1 MGLMFKILSLC
12 LLLFLGFAAFSFAM
26 EREEEYALYI
36 QGERVG
42 VCKIT
47 MLDTQSGFNLLYSI
61 EIFLSRMGEEM
72 ALYLRYDIFA
82 DENANLEKFSYESN
96 FSGGE
101 RVVEGAVVSDRLM
114 LNDGEQEYI
123 FEWGEDFT
131 LEPLVYLRLARIGLE
146 EGGEEKFVIFDVEGG
161 SSVESELTVERVDE
175 DSFRIIDV
183 GKTHKTE
190 ALVGQFGWLKEE
202 RVQVGGIEM
211 SLCSVDDSTE
221 EEYGELDIIHSLR
234 VPLSG
239 EFLPDALAVTYK
251 LNFPPDSPISVATD
265 FRQQVLTESPG
276 EIELGVTAVFGDVFT
291 PLGDEEALLAG
302 GSPYFADDERIVAL
316 AEEILSANKE
326 QSVSDGQVLSDWVN
340 THIATDDYS
349 QILSDALTVL
359 ERGSGDCTE
368 HATLLVGLLRSVGI
382 PAKAVIGLVHMQ
394 GCFYYHMW
402 IYAYQDGG
410 WITLDPTLG
419 YVSPYHIRFGDVSP
433 QDGFSMEGLFD
444 MISTLGLGQLSITI
458 IAAE

>member
-1 MGLMFKILSLC
+1 
-12 LLLFLGFAAFSFAM
+12 
-26 EREEEYALYI
+26 
-36 QGERVG
+36 
-42 VCKIT
+42 
-47 MLDTQSGFNLLYSI
+47 
-61 EIFLSRMGEEM
+61 
-72 ALYLRYDIFA
+72 
-82 DENANLEKFSYESN
+82 
-96 FSGGE
+96 
-101 RVVEGAVVSDRLM
+101 
-114 LNDGEQEYI
+114 
-123 FEWGEDFT
+123 
-131 LEPLVYLRLARIGLE
+131 
-146 EGGEEKFVIFDVEGG
+146 
-161 SSVESELTVERVDE
+161 
-175 DSFRIIDV
+175 
-183 GKTHKTE
+183 
-190 ALVGQFGWLKEE
+190 
-202 RVQVGGIEM
+202 VGGIEM

>member
-1 MGLMFKILSLC
+1 MRLMFKILSLC
-12 LLLFLGFAAFSFAM
+12 LLLFLGFAAFSLAM
-26 EREEEYALYI
+26 EREEEYALYM

-61 EIFLSRMGEEM
+61 EIFLSRTGEEM
-72 ALYLRYDIFA
+72 ALNLRYDIFA
-82 DENANLEKFSYESN
+82 DENANLEKFTYESN

-101 RVVEGAVVSDRLM
+101 RIVEGAVVGDRLM

-146 EGGEEKFVIFDVEGG
+146 EGREEKFVIFDVEG
-161 SSVESELTVERVDE
+161 SSLIESELTVERVDE
-175 DSFRIIDV
+175 VSFRIIDAD
-183 GKTHKTE
+183 KTHKAE
-190 ALVGQFGWLKEE
+190 ALVGPLGWLKEE
-202 RVQVGGIEM
+202 RVQAGGIEM
-211 SLCSVDDSTE
+211 SLCLVDDSTE

-234 VPLSG
+234 VPMSG
-239 EFLPDALAVTYK
+239 EFLPDALSVTYK

-265 FRQQVLTESPG
+265 FRQQVLAESPG
-276 EIELGVTAVFGDVFT
+276 EIELSVTAVFVDVFF

-302 GSPYFADDERIVAL
+302 GYPYFADDKRIVAL

-326 QSVSDGQVLSDWVN
+326 QSMSDGQVLSDWVN

-382 PAKAVIGLVHMQ
+382 PAKAVVGLVHMQ
-394 GCFYYHMW
+394 GYFYYHMW
-402 IYAYQDGG
+402 VYAYQDGG
-410 WITLDPTLG
+410 WIPLDPTLG
-419 YVSPYHIRFGDVSP
+419 YVSPYHIRFGDVSS

-444 MISTLGLGQLSITI
+444 MIFTLGLGQLSITI